1 MVFSSHIFLA
11 YFLPVVLFLNYV
23 LPFRWLTL
31 MLTVVSYVFY
41 GWANPPWV
49 VLMLITS
56 YVDYFCGL
64 ALVKFS
70 GLPMDGAD
78 LPLLAKRGPRNLGQ
92 KVALAVSIFTNL
104 AILSFFKYY
113 DFAAESLNAIAG
125 GVGVSAQ
132 MLPLLHVALPI
143 GVSFYT
149 FESMS
154 YAIDVYRGDARP
166 LRNPVDYQC
175 FVALFPHLIAGPII
189 RYHTIAEQIRHRT
202 FQYEKFARGA
212 AFFCLGMAKKILL
225 ANPMGHVADRVFAAA
240 GLGFLDTWYGLFAYA
255 FQIYFDFSAY
265 SDMAV
270 GLGLMFGFCL
280 MKNFDDPY
288 RSESITELWRRWHI
302 SLSTWLRDYLYI
314 PLGGNRLGESRT
326 YLNLLTVMLLGGL
339 WHGASWNFV
348 FWGLYHGALLSME
361 RRLGLR
367 GFFDLSPRPIRV
379 AGTFLLI
386 CVGWVFFRAETL
398 PQAVQILRSLIGL
411 EPTSAAASLAAAGI
425 HTPYHLFV
433 FAICGL
439 IVWGAP
445 QTWNYTQRLTPARA
459 ALCLSAFVTSVMLL
473 WTQTV
478 NPFLYFQF

>member
-1 MVFSSHIFLA
+1 
-11 YFLPVVLFLNYV
+11 
-23 LPFRWLTL
+23 
-31 MLTVVSYVFY
+31 
-41 GWANPPWV
+41 
-49 VLMLITS
+49 
-56 YVDYFCGL
+56 
-64 ALVKFS
+64 
-70 GLPMDGAD
+70 
-78 LPLLAKRGPRNLGQ
+78 
-92 KVALAVSIFTNL
+92 
-104 AILSFFKYY
+104 
-113 DFAAESLNAIAG
+113 
-125 GVGVSAQ
+125 
-132 MLPLLHVALPI
+132 
-143 GVSFYT
+143 
-149 FESMS
+149 
-154 YAIDVYRGDARP
+154 
-166 LRNPVDYQC
+166 
-175 FVALFPHLIAGPII
+175 
-189 RYHTIAEQIRHRT
+189 
-202 FQYEKFARGA
+202 
-212 AFFCLGMAKKILL
+212 
-225 ANPMGHVADRVFAAA
+225 
-240 GLGFLDTWYGLFAYA
+240 
-255 FQIYFDFSAY
+255 
-265 SDMAV
+265 
-270 GLGLMFGFCL
+270 
-280 MKNFDDPY
+280 
-288 RSESITELWRRWHI
+288 
-302 SLSTWLRDYLYI
+302 
-314 PLGGNRLGESRT
+314 
-326 YLNLLTVMLLGGL
+326 LNLLTVMLLGGL